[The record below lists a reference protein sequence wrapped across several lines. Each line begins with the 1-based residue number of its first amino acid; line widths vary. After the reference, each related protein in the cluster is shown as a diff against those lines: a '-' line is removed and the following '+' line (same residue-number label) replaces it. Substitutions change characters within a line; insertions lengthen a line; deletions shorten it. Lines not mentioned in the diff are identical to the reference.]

1 VFVTQVLDRDRKK
14 KTIGNM
20 AARLASE
27 ELVEELASGR
37 TSSFEI
43 SEKQRAFKMPPYL
56 IFLCA
61 ILFAEEE
68 LYQLKSV
75 LTIRDKRFAAFQK
88 QYLASLVRSSDDRRN
103 NSNNSDKETNNNA
116 LLVEPSPKIFLLT
129 TGLHPTKELQAIVNR
144 DLLKVCKKLESQA
157 NEAAEALLREEPRSS
172 SSSSSSIGNNQQ
184 RTKSKHKQHKKKRSL
199 QKIPVT
205 KISPEDDEEE
215 PRTKASPETIEE
227 VIATKIQN
235 SIVDSTGTV
244 EEETSWVKIKKNNC
258 DSSRV
263 KEDSV
268 ATISLD
274 CGDNKEEVDDV
285 NASSN
290 SIKTTQSISVT
301 TEQTSMLH
309 AKENIIIKNNDD
321 RAILT
326 NDLLPDSQDEE
337 NSSSIHINPPYTENI
352 SSVMKNASSH
362 DADLSSSSLSST
374 NKLPTTSSNSN
385 SDNEFRTTNS
395 IELPTQQNERV
406 AALEQNLIDLKQK
419 LTEERIAHTNLIQGL
434 QLRLYISET
443 KLRTYED
450 ALQNHIQAVST
461 LSCSITTKKKND
473 EELIPSSPSLLSKI
487 LENKSNNKIDDSH
500 LGVNF

>member
-1 VFVTQVLDRDRKK
+1 
-14 KTIGNM
+14 
-20 AARLASE
+20 
-27 ELVEELASGR
+27 
-37 TSSFEI
+37 
-43 SEKQRAFKMPPYL
+43 
-56 IFLCA
+56 
-61 ILFAEEE
+61 
-68 LYQLKSV
+68 
-75 LTIRDKRFAAFQK
+75 
-88 QYLASLVRSSDDRRN
+88 
-103 NSNNSDKETNNNA
+103 
-116 LLVEPSPKIFLLT
+116 
-129 TGLHPTKELQAIVNR
+129 
-144 DLLKVCKKLESQA
+144 
-157 NEAAEALLREEPRSS
+157 
-172 SSSSSSIGNNQQ
+172 
-184 RTKSKHKQHKKKRSL
+184 
-199 QKIPVT
+199 
-205 KISPEDDEEE
+205 
-215 PRTKASPETIEE
+215 
-227 VIATKIQN
+227 
-235 SIVDSTGTV
+235 
-244 EEETSWVKIKKNNC
+244 
-258 DSSRV
+258 
-263 KEDSV
+263 
-268 ATISLD
+268 
-274 CGDNKEEVDDV
+274 
-285 NASSN
+285 
-290 SIKTTQSISVT
+290 
-301 TEQTSMLH
+301 MLH